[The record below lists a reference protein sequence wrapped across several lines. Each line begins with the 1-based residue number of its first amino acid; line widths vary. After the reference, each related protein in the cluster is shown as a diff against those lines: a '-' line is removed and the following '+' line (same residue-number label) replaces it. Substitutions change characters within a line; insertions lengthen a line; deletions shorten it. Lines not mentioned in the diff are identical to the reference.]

1 MFLPSNAHTPAQKTL
16 KAFIDPVQ
24 KPPGRQ
30 KTTWVCQVLKE
41 IKLST
46 NLSLKY
52 DIRKN
57 IEIQK
62 PLKADFSNRGDW
74 SSATNSM
81 MLTRLRNMQ

>member
-16 KAFIDPVQ
+16 KAFIDSVK

-46 NLSLKY
+46 NLPLKY

-74 SSATNSM
+74 SSAINSM